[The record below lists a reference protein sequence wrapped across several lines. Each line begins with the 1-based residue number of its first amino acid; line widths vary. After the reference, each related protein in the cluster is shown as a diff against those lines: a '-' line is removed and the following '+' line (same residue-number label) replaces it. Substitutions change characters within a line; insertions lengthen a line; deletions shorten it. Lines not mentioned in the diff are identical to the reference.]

1 MGTGFRE
8 FPQTPRG
15 RGFSLLRFYTLF
27 KCFIMFRLV
36 EALNG
41 RLIGSKPWNRNARIL
56 RPTNSP
62 YQFYGLFGL
71 NM

>member
-15 RGFSLLRFYTLF
+15 RGFSLLGFYSSLSTML
-27 KCFIMFRLV
+27 MFRLV

-41 RLIGSKPWNRNARIL
+41 RLIGFKPWNRNAWIM
-56 RPTNSP
+56 RPTNCP

-71 NM
+71 NV